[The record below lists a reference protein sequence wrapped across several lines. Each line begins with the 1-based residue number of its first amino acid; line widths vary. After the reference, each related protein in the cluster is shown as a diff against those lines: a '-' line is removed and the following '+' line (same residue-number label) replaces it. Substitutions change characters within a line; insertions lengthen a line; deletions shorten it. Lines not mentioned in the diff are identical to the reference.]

1 MRALFLAT
9 ALVVSL
15 TPLAAQDSS
24 AKVIYQVGQVSL
36 SNGGYFKAL
45 SVGDTV
51 KAQQLIVTGPDG
63 YARFEVSDGSTFEVF
78 PNAKVVFRET
88 PGNWQHLL
96 NVWIGRVKVFMQHAP
111 GVPNPN
117 QVTSPTAVIS
127 VRGTVFDVVVQDD
140 DGTTFVTVDEGEVA
154 VRNMTAPGNP
164 AILHPGDS
172 ITVYRGQQL
181 LGRQLDK
188 GNASAADSDRRARH
202 LLPNQDQSAGRRR
215 SGGNCA
221 WRWRRRAGR
230 QRSPAAAPPTVR
242 ARLRM
247 RRLLRARLQRLP
259 ALLPRR
265 RAAASNRR
273 RRTVADDKIVCPTI
287 D

>member
-1 MRALFLAT
+1 MA
-9 ALVVSL
+9 
-15 TPLAAQDSS
+15 PLAAQDSA

-36 SNGGYFKAL
+36 ANGGYFKAL

-78 PNAKVVFRET
+78 PNSKVVFRET

-96 NVWIGRVKVFMQHAP
+96 NVWIGRVKVFIQHAP

-140 DGTTFVTVDEGEVA
+140 EGTTFVTVDEGEVA
-154 VRNMTAPGNP
+154 VRNMTAPGNS

-172 ITVYRGQQL
+172 ITVYRGQPL
-181 LGRQLDK
+181 LGRQIDK
-188 GNASAADSDRRARH
+188 GNALRRILLAARDTYYQIRIKRPPGGAAVRWAPCRA
-202 LLPNQDQSAGRRR
+202 
-215 SGGNCA
+215 
-221 WRWRRRAGR
+221 WRRRAGR
-230 QRSPAAAPPTVR
+230 QEARRRHYQRSRR
-242 ARLRM
+242 ASEARS
-247 RRLLRARLQRLP
+247 RARLQRLL
-259 ALLPRR
+259 ALLLPR

-273 RRTVADDKIVCPTI
+273 RRTTCR
-287 D
+287 